1 MKIALNTS
9 YGISSIPKY
18 VEKDY
23 LELKKQH
30 PTWPMEIL
38 LGIIFDKLETNGHS
52 DEDVTSFAD
61 GTFKAPYIKIKSNG
75 IEKLLFNKVKDSK
88 SSYGFQIL
96 NFDKFDLVNI
106 DNSRPWTI
114 EEYDGHQYIRYLD
127 TKDYSIANKELN
139 YFKKNKT
146 KFIY

>member
-9 YGISSIPKY
+9 YGFSSIPKY
-18 VEKDY
+18 VEKEY

-52 DEDVTSFAD
+52 DEDVTSFAN
-61 GTFKAPYIKIKSNG
+61 GTFKDSYIKIKQNG
-75 IEKLLFNKVKDSK
+75 EEKLLFNKVKDVNSP
-88 SSYGFQIL
+88 YGFLIL
-96 NFDKFDLVNI
+96 NFDKFDLVNV

-114 EEYDGHQYIRYLD
+114 EEYDGYQYIRYLD
-127 TKDYSIANKELN
+127 TNDYSIIDKELN
-139 YFKKNKT
+139 YFKKK
-146 KFIY
+146 

>member
-9 YGISSIPKY
+9 YGFSAIPKY

-61 GTFKAPYIKIKSNG
+61 GTFKKPGGNSRLLVAEMKVGTKNIKS
-75 IEKLLFNKVKDSK
+75 KQRCQL
-88 SSYGFQIL
+88 
-96 NFDKFDLVNI
+96 
-106 DNSRPWTI
+106 
-114 EEYDGHQYIRYLD
+114 
-127 TKDYSIANKELN
+127 
-139 YFKKNKT
+139 
-146 KFIY
+146 

>member
-9 YGISSIPKY
+9 YGFSAIPKY

-61 GTFKAPYIKIKSNG
+61 GTFKDTYIKIKQNG
-75 IEKLLFNKVKDSK
+75 EEKLLFNKVKDVNSP
-88 SSYGFQIL
+88 YGFLIL
-96 NFDKFDLVNI
+96 NFDKFDLVNV

-114 EEYDGHQYIRYLD
+114 EEYDGYQYIRYLD
-127 TKDYSIANKELN
+127 TKDYSIIDKELN
-139 YFKKNKT
+139 YFKKK
-146 KFIY
+146 